1 MAVGATDT
9 SHKAG
14 SLHLEPLC
22 TCTCTICSGYSWKP
36 DSMIP
41 ARANVVKASH
51 CMLDVPNQDCKTTL
65 YGSLE
70 PSDAL
75 CVKQVLIQD

>member
-1 MAVGATDT
+1 
-9 SHKAG
+9 
-14 SLHLEPLC
+14 
-22 TCTCTICSGYSWKP
+22 
-36 DSMIP
+36 MIP
-41 ARANVVKASH
+41 ARADVVKASH